1 MVSGQET
8 LELSVG
14 IIRLCSKVIGI
25 LSNWEVKKVRK
36 QNIAHSHLFF
46 AVVLAAS
53 IFVSG
58 GSAFGQVQL
67 GGFVVQPMRLDI
79 AALPGRVF
87 ETAVGLQSFDPNET
101 HIADIS
107 IIDMAQWEDGQWRII
122 EPNSDFDTSKLSS
135 CSEWISVERETVEIS
150 IMGSAYVKVH
160 VRVPR
165 RTTGFYAAG
174 ILVTLRSRPDI
185 PAHVDVVVRFLIP
198 VLVEVQGRPLRHRVE
213 LGDMGLELIEPRRGN
228 PATTHVL
235 MNIDN
240 NGGTRSNLK
249 GFAQIKGFLDGHWR
263 EITTAEFGGTRI
275 IPGAKLKLRS
285 NLARSLPSAK
295 YRVSG
300 WLYVD
305 GRRAQRIMKEI
316 DFVGDASV
324 TKVLTDTPLDLLPSA
339 VSISSL
345 PGASRMA
352 SIKVYNA
359 SDETVNV
366 QTAIGLPRAL
376 QGVAFGD
383 LKGVD
388 LDCTGWLK
396 IEPQKFTL
404 RSHTQ
409 QSIRIIATM
418 PDTVSASLPCYYALL
433 GLSSTYADGQRAGV
447 TTANICVANKEISVE
462 PFVYGMTLRPALKEG
477 SEYYIVAR
485 FGNFGSIHFT
495 PIKCRVAVVDQL
507 GVPRIRTSL
516 SSMKTGMMLP
526 FEARDF
532 SGVIDFSRVPVGM
545 YRLAAELQYGP
556 GQMAGKQI
564 GIRVMAQGG
573 QKVIEVLQLQ
583 EDLGG
588 TIEVKW

>member
-1 MVSGQET
+1 MS
-8 LELSVG
+8 
-14 IIRLCSKVIGI
+14 
-25 LSNWEVKKVRK
+25 
-36 QNIAHSHLFF
+36 
-46 AVVLAAS
+46 
-53 IFVSG
+53 
-58 GSAFGQVQL
+58 
-67 GGFVVQPMRLDI
+67 
-79 AALPGRVF
+79 
-87 ETAVGLQSFDPNET
+87 
-101 HIADIS
+101 
-107 IIDMAQWEDGQWRII
+107 
-122 EPNSDFDTSKLSS
+122 
-135 CSEWISVERETVEIS
+135 
-150 IMGSAYVKVH
+150 
-160 VRVPR
+160 
-165 RTTGFYAAG
+165 
-174 ILVTLRSRPDI
+174 LRPRPDI
-185 PAHVDVVVRFLIP
+185 PSHVDVVVRFLIP
-198 VLVEVQGRPLRHRVE
+198 VLVEVQGRPLRHRIE
-213 LGDMGLELIEPRRGN
+213 LGGMELELIGPRQGK

-263 EITTAEFGGTRI
+263 QITTAEFGGTRI

-339 VSISSL
+339 VSIISQ

-409 QSIRIIATM
+409 QSIRIIARM

-433 GLSSTYADGQRAGV
+433 GLYSTYADGQRAGV

-462 PFVYGMTLRPALKEG
+462 PFVYGMTLRPALKDG

-495 PIKCRVAVVDQL
+495 PIRCRAAVVDSL
-507 GVPRIRTSL
+507 TGMPKIRTSL

-532 SGVIDFSRVPVGM
+532 SGVMDFSRVPVGM
-545 YRLAAELQYGP
+545 YRLAVELQYGTALTE
-556 GQMAGKQI
+556 MAGKQI

>member
-1 MVSGQET
+1 
-8 LELSVG
+8 
-14 IIRLCSKVIGI
+14 
-25 LSNWEVKKVRK
+25 VRN
-36 QNIAHSHLFF
+36 QNVAHSHLFF

-58 GSAFGQVQL
+58 GSAFGQSGL
-67 GGFVVQPMRLDI
+67 GGFVVQPMRIDI
-79 AALPGRVF
+79 AALPGRAF
-87 ETAVGLQSFDPNET
+87 ETALGLQSLDPNQVHT
-101 HIADIS
+101 ADIS
-107 IIDMAQWEDGQWRII
+107 IIEMAQGEDGQWQII

-135 CSEWISVERETVEIS
+135 CSKWISVGRETVEILP
-150 IMGSAYVKVH
+150 MNVAYVKVI
-160 VRVPR
+160 VKAPR
-165 RTTGFYAAG
+165 RTRGFYAAG
-174 ILVTLRSRPDI
+174 ILVTLRPRPDL
-185 PAHVDVVVRFLIP
+185 AGNVAVRVRFLVP
-198 VLVEVQGRPLRHRVE
+198 VIVEVQGRPLRHKIE
-213 LGDMGLELIEPRRGN
+213 LGDMGLEFIKAHRDN

-263 EITTAEFGGTRI
+263 EITKAEFSGTPI
-275 IPGAKLKLRS
+275 IPGAKLRLRS
-285 NLARSLPSAK
+285 NLGRSLPSAK

-300 WLYVD
+300 WLYID
-305 GRRAQRIMKEI
+305 GRRAQRITKEI
-316 DFVGDASV
+316 DFVGDTSV
-324 TKVLTDTPLDLLPSA
+324 AKVATDTPLDLLPSA

-345 PGASRMA
+345 PGATRMA
-352 SIKVYNA
+352 AIKVYNA

-366 QTAIGLPRAL
+366 QTAIGVPPPL

-383 LKGVD
+383 LKGID

-396 IEPQKFTL
+396 IEPEKFAL

-409 QSIRIIATM
+409 QSIRIIAKM

-433 GLSSTYADGQRAGV
+433 GLYSTYADGQRAGV
-447 TTANICVANKEISVE
+447 TTANICVANKKISVE

-495 PIKCRVAVVDQL
+495 PIRCRAAVVDPL
-507 GVPRIRTSL
+507 TSAPRVITRL
-516 SSMKTGMMLP
+516 SSRKRGMMLP

-532 SGVIDFSRVPVGM
+532 SGVIDFSKVPVGT
-545 YRLAAELQYGP
+545 YRLAVELQYGGP
-556 GQMAGKQI
+556 GQMADKQI

-583 EDLGG
+583 EDLGEK
-588 TIEVKW
+588 IEVKW

>member
-1 MVSGQET
+1 
-8 LELSVG
+8 
-14 IIRLCSKVIGI
+14 
-25 LSNWEVKKVRK
+25 VRK

-46 AVVLAAS
+46 AVVIAAS

-58 GSAFGQVQL
+58 GSAFGQL

-79 AALPGRVF
+79 AALPGRIF
-87 ETAVGLQSFDPNET
+87 ETSLGFQSFDPNQSHT
-101 HIADIS
+101 VDMS
-107 IIDMAQWEDGQWRII
+107 IIDLTQWENGQWRII

-135 CSEWISVERETVEIS
+135 CSKWISVERETVQIPLMS
-150 IMGSAYVKVH
+150 SAQVKIR

-165 RTTGFYAAG
+165 RTRGFYAAG
-174 ILVTLRSRPDI
+174 ILATLRPRPDLGGNV
-185 PAHVDVVVRFLIP
+185 AVKVRFLVP
-198 VLVEVQGRPLRHRVE
+198 VILEVQGRPLRHKIE
-213 LGDMGLELIEPRRGN
+213 LGDMEMEFTESSQGN
-228 PATTHVL
+228 PATTYVF

-240 NGGTRSNLK
+240 KGGTRSNLK

-263 EITTAEFGGTRI
+263 EITTAEFRGTRI
-275 IPGAKLKLRS
+275 IPGAKLRLKS
-285 NLARSLPSAK
+285 NLSRSLPSAK

-300 WLYVD
+300 WLYID
-305 GRRAQRIMKEI
+305 GRRAQRITKEI
-316 DFVGDASV
+316 DFVGDTSV
-324 TKVLTDTPLDLLPSA
+324 TKVVTDSPLDLLPST
-339 VSISSL
+339 VSISSR
-345 PGASRMA
+345 PGATRMA
-352 SIKVYNA
+352 AIKVYNA

-366 QTAIGLPRAL
+366 QTAVGLSRSL

-383 LKGVD
+383 LNGAD
-388 LDCTGWLK
+388 MDCTGWLK

-409 QSIRIIATM
+409 QSIRITAKM

-433 GLSSTYADGQRAGV
+433 GLYSTYADGQRAGV
-447 TTANICVANKEISVE
+447 TTANICVTNENISVE
-462 PFVYGMTLRPALKEG
+462 PFVYGMTLRPALKGG

-495 PIKCRVAVVDQL
+495 PIKCRVAVVDPATSL
-507 GVPRIRTSL
+507 PRIRTSL
-516 SSMKTGMMLP
+516 SSMKTGIMLP

-532 SGVIDFSRVPVGM
+532 SGVIDFSKVPVGM
-545 YRLAAELQYGP
+545 YRLAVELQYGP
-556 GQMAGKQI
+556 TQMADKQI

-588 TIEVKW
+588 KIEVKW

>member
-1 MVSGQET
+1 
-8 LELSVG
+8 
-14 IIRLCSKVIGI
+14 
-25 LSNWEVKKVRK
+25 VRK

-46 AVVLAAS
+46 AVVIAAS

-58 GSAFGQVQL
+58 GSAFGQL

-79 AALPGRVF
+79 AALPGRIF
-87 ETAVGLQSFDPNET
+87 ETSLGFQSFDPNQSHT
-101 HIADIS
+101 VDMS
-107 IIDMAQWEDGQWRII
+107 IIDLTQWENGQWRII

-135 CSEWISVERETVEIS
+135 CSKWISVERETVQIPLMS
-150 IMGSAYVKVH
+150 SAQVKIR

-165 RTTGFYAAG
+165 RTRGFYAAG
-174 ILVTLRSRPDI
+174 ILATLRPRPDLGGNV
-185 PAHVDVVVRFLIP
+185 AVKVRFLVP
-198 VLVEVQGRPLRHRVE
+198 VILEVQGRPLRHKIE
-213 LGDMGLELIEPRRGN
+213 LGDMEMEFTESSQGN
-228 PATTHVL
+228 PATTYVF

-240 NGGTRSNLK
+240 KGGTRSNLK

-263 EITTAEFGGTRI
+263 EITTAEFRGTRI
-275 IPGAKLKLRS
+275 IPGAKLRLKS
-285 NLARSLPSAK
+285 NLSRSLPSAK

-300 WLYVD
+300 WLYID
-305 GRRAQRIMKEI
+305 GRRAQRITKEI
-316 DFVGDASV
+316 DFVGDTSV
-324 TKVLTDTPLDLLPSA
+324 TKVVTDSPLDLLPST
-339 VSISSL
+339 VSISSR
-345 PGASRMA
+345 PGATRMA
-352 SIKVYNA
+352 AIKVYNA

-366 QTAIGLPRAL
+366 QTAVGLSRSL

-383 LKGVD
+383 LNGAD
-388 LDCTGWLK
+388 MDCTGWLK

-409 QSIRIIATM
+409 QSIRITAKM

-433 GLSSTYADGQRAGV
+433 GLYSTYADGQRAGV
-447 TTANICVANKEISVE
+447 TTANICVTNENISVE
-462 PFVYGMTLRPALKEG
+462 PFVYGMTLRPAHKGG

-495 PIKCRVAVVDQL
+495 PIKCRVAVVDPATSL
-507 GVPRIRTSL
+507 PRIRTSL
-516 SSMKTGMMLP
+516 SSMKTGIMLP

-532 SGVIDFSRVPVGM
+532 SGVIDFSKVPVGM
-545 YRLAAELQYGP
+545 YRLAVELQYGP
-556 GQMAGKQI
+556 TQMADKQI

-588 TIEVKW
+588 KIEVKW

>member
-1 MVSGQET
+1 M
-8 LELSVG
+8 
-14 IIRLCSKVIGI
+14 SKH
-25 LSNWEVKKVRK
+25 
-36 QNIAHSHLFF
+36 NIAHSHLFF
-46 AVVLAAS
+46 AVVFAAS

-58 GSAFGQVQL
+58 GSAFGQL
-67 GGFVVQPMRLDI
+67 GGFVVQPMKLDI

-87 ETAVGLQSFDPNET
+87 DTALGLQSFDPNQNLT
-101 HIADIS
+101 VDIS
-107 IIDMAQWEDGQWRII
+107 IIDMTQWEDGQWRII

-135 CSEWISVERETVEIS
+135 CSKWISLDRETVDIS
-150 IMGSAYVKVH
+150 LMGSAYVKVR

-165 RTTGFYAAG
+165 RTRGFYAAG
-174 ILVTLRSRPDI
+174 ILVTLRPRPDI
-185 PAHVDVVVRFLIP
+185 GGNVAVVVRFLIP
-198 VLVEVQGRPLRHRVE
+198 VLVEVQGRPLRHKIE
-213 LGDMGLELIEPRRGN
+213 LGDMELEFREAGQGK
-228 PATTHVL
+228 PATTQVL

-240 NGGTRSNLK
+240 KGGTRSNLK
-249 GFAQIKGFLDGHWR
+249 GFAQIKGFLDGYWR
-263 EITTAEFGGTRI
+263 QITSTEFRGTRI
-275 IPGAKLKLRS
+275 IPGAKLRLRT
-285 NLARSLPSAK
+285 NLDRSLPSAK

-300 WLYVD
+300 WLYID

-324 TKVLTDTPLDLLPSA
+324 KKLVTDSPLDLLPSA
-339 VSISSL
+339 VSISGL
-345 PGASRMA
+345 PGATRIA

-366 QTAIGLPRAL
+366 QTAIGLPSTL
-376 QGVAFGD
+376 KGVTFGD

-404 RSHTQ
+404 RSRSQ
-409 QSIRIIATM
+409 QSIRITAKM

-433 GLSSTYADGQRAGV
+433 GLISTYPDGQRAGV
-447 TTANICVANKEISVE
+447 TTANICVANKNISVE
-462 PFVYGMTLRPALKEG
+462 PFVHGMTLRPALKEG

-495 PIKCRVAVVDQL
+495 PTRCRVAVVDPFTSM
-507 GVPRIRTSL
+507 PRVRASL

-532 SGVIDFSRVPVGM
+532 SGVIDFSRVPVGT
-545 YRLAAELQYGP
+545 YRLAVELQYGP
-556 GQMAGKQI
+556 AQMADNQI

-588 TIEVKW
+588 KIEVNW

>member
-1 MVSGQET
+1 
-8 LELSVG
+8 
-14 IIRLCSKVIGI
+14 
-25 LSNWEVKKVRK
+25 VRK
-36 QNIAHSHLFF
+36 QNVAHSHLFF
-46 AVVLAAS
+46 AVVLAVS

-58 GSAFGQVQL
+58 GSAFGQL
-67 GGFVVQPMRLDI
+67 GGFVVQPMRMDI

-87 ETAVGLQSFDPNET
+87 KTALGLQSFDPNQT
-101 HIADIS
+101 HTVDIS
-107 IIDMAQWEDGQWRII
+107 IIDVAQWEDGQWRII

-135 CSEWISVERETVEIS
+135 CSKWISVGRETVEIPL
-150 IMGSAYVKVH
+150 MGSAYIKVNVK
-160 VRVPR
+160 VPR
-165 RTTGFYAAG
+165 RTRGFYAAG
-174 ILVTLRSRPDI
+174 ILVTLRPRPDLGGNV
-185 PAHVDVVVRFLIP
+185 AVRVRFLVP
-198 VLVEVQGRPLRHRVE
+198 VLVEVQGRPLRHKIE
-213 LGDMGLELIEPRRGN
+213 LGDMELELVESNQGK

-240 NGGTRSNLK
+240 KGGTRSNLK
-249 GFAQIKGFLDGHWR
+249 GFAQVKGFLDGHWR
-263 EITTAEFGGTRI
+263 EITTAEFSGTRI
-275 IPGAKLKLRS
+275 IPGAKLRLRS
-285 NLARSLPSAK
+285 NLDRSLPPAK

-305 GRRAQRIMKEI
+305 GRRAQRTTKEI
-316 DFVGDASV
+316 DFVGDTSV
-324 TKVLTDTPLDLLPSA
+324 TKVATDTPLDLLPSV
-339 VSISSL
+339 VSISGR
-345 PGASRMA
+345 PGATRMA
-352 SIKVYNA
+352 AIKVYNA

-366 QTAIGLPRAL
+366 QAAIGLPSSL
-376 QGVAFGD
+376 KGVAFGD

-409 QSIRIIATM
+409 QSIRIIAKM

-433 GLSSTYADGQRAGV
+433 GLYSTYADGQRAGV
-447 TTANICVANKEISVE
+447 TTANICVANKNISAE
-462 PFVYGMTLRPALKEG
+462 PIVYGMTLRPALKEG

-485 FGNFGSIHFT
+485 FGNFGYIHFT
-495 PIKCRVAVVDQL
+495 PIRCRAAVVD
-507 GVPRIRTSL
+507 PTTSMPKARASL
-516 SSMKTGMMLP
+516 SSRKTGMMLP

-532 SGVIDFSRVPVGM
+532 SGVIDFSNVPVGT

-556 GQMAGKQI
+556 GQMVGKQI

-588 TIEVKW
+588 KIEVKW